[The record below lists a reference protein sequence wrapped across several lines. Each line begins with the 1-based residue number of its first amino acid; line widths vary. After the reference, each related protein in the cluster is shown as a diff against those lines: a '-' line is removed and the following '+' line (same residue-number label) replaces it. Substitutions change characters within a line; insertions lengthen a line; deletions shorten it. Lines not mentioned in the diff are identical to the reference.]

1 MMTDKHRQA
10 SVSTRSKAVRVPMA
24 ATLATLV
31 VLLTAACGQK
41 GPLTLTPPSKAKA
54 GGDKVAPAF
63 NQTPASGPSAQ
74 PSGRAASAP

>member
-1 MMTDKHRQA
+1 
-10 SVSTRSKAVRVPMA
+10 MA
-24 ATLATLV
+24 ATLAMSV

-54 GGDKVAPAF
+54 GGDKAAPAS
-63 NQTPASGPSAQ
+63 NQTSASVSSLK

>member
-1 MMTDKHRQA
+1 
-10 SVSTRSKAVRVPMA
+10 MA
-24 ATLATLV
+24 ATLAMSV

-54 GGDKVAPAF
+54 GSDKAAPAS
-63 NQTPASGPSAQ
+63 NLTQASAPSAK